1 MTELSKETL
10 ESYNSE
16 IAKYEWKVLTFLIA
30 EDVDINYQIL
40 AEGLKKTN
48 VTIYWAKNG
57 KETIELFNK
66 HKDIKLILT
75 DLQMPEMDG
84 FEATRKMREI
94 NNKIPIIAYTAYAYE
109 GVSEKILLAGA
120 NECLLKPFANKKL
133 LNTIRKYL
141 FVT

>member
-1 MTELSKETL
+1 MNDETKNNQVDI
-10 ESYNSE
+10 NSE
-16 IAKYEWKVLTFLIA
+16 IARYEWKVLTFLIA

-48 VTIYWAKNG
+48 VTIHWAKNG
-57 KETIELFNK
+57 KEAIELFNK

-94 NNKIPIIAYTAYAYE
+94 DKKIPIIAYTAYAYE
-109 GVSEKILLAGA
+109 GVTEKILLAGA

-141 FVT
+141 FIS